1 MTHKNSIRPN
11 SSRSRDCIL
20 YVYDM
25 THEIGKDRILAKTVY
40 MTDKNSIRPYSL
52 RYRDC
57 LLYVY
62 DMTHET
68 GKDRILYAPDYCIVY
83 ALEIVYY
90 MFVT

>member
-1 MTHKNSIRPN
+1 
-11 SSRSRDCIL
+11 
-20 YVYDM
+20 
-25 THEIGKDRILAKTVY
+25 